1 VTNQERNNMN
11 NIIEEREAIH
21 EDGTLSPMSRLLPV
35 TPIEGM
41 QRWSKKDLTP
51 AMASRVITL
60 EREAPHLVDLAK
72 TANVDI
78 QYLGI
83 APLPNG
89 PRVFSGAASDWVLGP
104 ATAEDAH
111 YIPRAQRRKLERLEE
126 SGFHMPTLFI
136 AHEIP
141 KGNVPQT
148 DGSPVGTTA
157 GVSEAVA
164 KKAVG
169 PIPPPAGTVEIG
181 ERLSERAHQVFS
193 ALGKAVPI
201 IGAVAAAPFLLAGAV
216 ASAALDPIIFGVIP
230 AVSTAPGEPA
240 AWFVLAR
247 WDW

>member
-1 VTNQERNNMN
+1 MS
-11 NIIEEREAIH
+11 NITEEREAIH
-21 EDGTLSPMSRLLPV
+21 EDRTLFPISRLLPV
-35 TPIEGM
+35 SPIDGL
-41 QRWSKKDLTP
+41 QRWPTKVLTP
-51 AMASRVITL
+51 AMARRVITL
-60 EREAPHLVDLAK
+60 EREAPNLVDLAK
-72 TANVDI
+72 IADVDI

-89 PRVFSGAASDWVLGP
+89 PRVVSDATSDWVLGP
-104 ATAEDAH
+104 TTAEDAH
-111 YIPRAQRRKLERLEE
+111 YIPRAQRRKLERLEQ
-126 SGFHMPTLFI
+126 SGFNVPTLFI

-148 DGSPVGTTA
+148 VGSPVGTTA
-157 GVSEAVA
+157 DVSEEVA

-193 ALGKAVPI
+193 ALGKTVPI
-201 IGAVAAAPFLLAGAV
+201 IGTVIAAPFLLAGAV

>member
-1 VTNQERNNMN
+1 MN
-11 NIIEEREAIH
+11 NIIEEREDIH
-21 EDGTLSPMSRLLPV
+21 DDRTSSSLSRLLPIP
-35 TPIEGM
+35 PIEEM
-41 QRWSKKDLTP
+41 QKWTNKDLTP
-51 AMASRVITL
+51 TMASRVITL
-60 EREAPHLVDLAK
+60 DREAPHLVDLAK
-72 TANVDI
+72 TVDVDI

-89 PRVFSGAASDWVLGP
+89 QRVITGATSDWVLGP

-111 YIPRAQRRKLERLEE
+111 YIPRAQRRKLERLGE
-126 SGFHMPTLFI
+126 SGFNMPTLFI

-148 DGSPVGTTA
+148 VDSKVGSSSD
-157 GVSEAVA
+157 VSVEVA
-164 KKAVG
+164 KKVVG

-181 ERLSERAHQVFS
+181 ERLSDRAHQVFS
-193 ALGKAVPI
+193 ALCKAVPI
-201 IGAVAAAPFLLAGAV
+201 IGAVAAAPFLLAGAL
-216 ASAALDPIIFGVIP
+216 ASATLDPIIFGVIP